1 MAELL
6 KAKNGKF
13 HHKFMDNKINHFI
26 SLHRHF
32 QLNLCR
38 DLCKKKRTSKHFKYT
53 FKYYK

>member
-13 HHKFMDNKINHFI
+13 QHKFMDNKINHFI

-32 QLNLCR
+32 QLILCI
-38 DLCKKKRTSKHFKYT
+38 DL
-53 FKYYK
+53 